1 MIGANRLRSTWQALS
16 QATGLNQLT
25 GNDPPPGAASELGR
39 LLWTDPRP
47 LIYPRK
53 RMIVVFSPKS
63 ACTSVVIW
71 FFHQLGHTAA
81 ARDYSSWPHRYRTEV
96 YYKSTLYRHAY
107 ERDLSKFSLV
117 RIVRDPFE
125 RAVSSFRHVQ
135 KGGLADKEITRALG
149 RNDMS
154 TAGLSFSEFLDFLER
169 CDLNTCDPHFRVQRH
184 PLEDRLPTRHL
195 INASTED
202 LFSRLNEVEAD
213 FNLPI
218 TEFGKLEWLQKIN
231 SKHRHVEAPAA
242 PADAYNHRFNR
253 EAARNGSWPPYS
265 AFLTADARER
275 LARLYARDIE
285 AYGGAAATHKQRG
298 KLALVGDT
306 HLDSSP

>member
-1 MIGANRLRSTWQALS
+1 MIGANKLRSTWQALS

-53 RMIVVFSPKS
+53 RLIVVFSPKS

-71 FFHQLGHTAA
+71 FFHHLGHSAA

-96 YYKSTLYRHAY
+96 YYKSALYRRAY

-117 RIVRDPFE
+117 RVVRDPLE

-135 KGGLADKEITRALG
+135 KGGLADKEIARALG

-154 TAGLSFSEFLDFLER
+154 TAGLSFSEFLDFLEH

-184 PLEDRLPTRHL
+184 PIEDRLPTRHL
-195 INASTED
+195 INASAED

-213 FNLPI
+213 LNMPI
-218 TEFGKLEWLQKIN
+218 TDFSTLEWLQKIN
-231 SKHRHVEAPAA
+231 RKHRHNEAPVA
-242 PADAYNHRFNR
+242 PADAYNHRFDR
-253 EAARNGSWPPYS
+253 EAARNGVWPPYS
-265 AFLTADARER
+265 AFLVPLARER

-285 AYGGAAATHKQRG
+285 AYGGATATHKQRAT
-298 KLALVGDT
+298 LALVGDA
-306 HLDSSP
+306 HLDSRS